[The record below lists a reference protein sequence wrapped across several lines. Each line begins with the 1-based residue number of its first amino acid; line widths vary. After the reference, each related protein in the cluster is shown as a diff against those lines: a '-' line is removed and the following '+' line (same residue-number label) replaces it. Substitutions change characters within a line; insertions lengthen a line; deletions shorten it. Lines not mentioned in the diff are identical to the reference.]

1 MYRVKAQG
9 HLYRGKD
16 GRHVLSGRMD
26 SLQCAGVR
34 GWKVAG
40 RFWPQSLAKVKSQVG
55 EAVWRNLPCGSASE
69 QGSRART
76 GLVIH
81 PGGSLLQAVVY
92 SISPKSSGNE

>member
-40 RFWPQSLAKVKSQVG
+40 RFWPQSLAKMKSQVG
-55 EAVWRNLPCGSASE
+55 EAV
-69 QGSRART
+69 
-76 GLVIH
+76 
-81 PGGSLLQAVVY
+81 
-92 SISPKSSGNE
+92 